1 MNALFPFGSAGCG
14 SGVGW
19 RGEARPLLLASV
31 RSAAEA
37 RVAVAGGADLIDAK
51 EPARGALGA
60 VDADVVSAIR
70 AIVPAPIPVSA
81 TIGDVPCAELDE
93 IAARAAGMSAAG
105 ADIVKI
111 GLFTPGEATAMLDRL
126 AYVRE
131 GHGRRF
137 LVMLADRGID
147 LALLPELP
155 RAGFAGV
162 MLDTADKS
170 FGSLADICDDAR
182 LADFVFTARQAG
194 LRVGLA
200 GALRLWHI
208 PRMVRLGADI
218 LGFRGA
224 LCRAEARAGEIDAS
238 AVGDVARALRAV
250 AEPAA
255 ARESGDC

>member
-1 MNALFPFGSAGCG
+1 MPGPGAGG
-14 SGVGW
+14 AGP
-19 RGEARPLLLASV
+19 RGQRRPLLLASV

-37 RVAVAGGADLIDAK
+37 RLAVAGGADLVDAK
-51 EPARGALGA
+51 EPASGALGA

-70 AIVPAPIPVSA
+70 AVVPAPIPVSA
-81 TIGDVPCAELDE
+81 TIGDVPCTALDE

-111 GLFTPGEATAMLDRL
+111 GLFMPGEATAMFDRL
-126 AYVRE
+126 AHVRE

-147 LALLPELP
+147 LALLAELP

-170 FGSLADICDDAR
+170 SGALADICDDAQ
-182 LADFVFTARQAG
+182 LAGFVFTARQAG

-208 PRMVRLGADI
+208 PRMMRLGADI

-224 LCRAEARAGEIDAS
+224 LCRAGARAGEIDRT
-238 AVGDVARALRAV
+238 AVEDVAQVLRAG
-250 AEPAA
+250 ADPAT